1 MIPESFEQSLNVE
14 SGIDVSPVVC
24 DKSRCTLYVEF
35 LIAFAIAVKSLFDSF
50 PVTTI
55 VESSVN
61 AAISSLMFS
70 FVTK

>member
-14 SGIDVSPVVC
+14 AGIDVIPVVC
-24 DKSRCTLYVEF
+24 DKSRFTLYDEF
-35 LIAFAIAVKSLFDSF
+35 LIAVAIAVKSLSDSS

-61 AAISSLMFS
+61 EAIIELKLSL
-70 FVTK
+70 VAV